1 MQKFLKLCTLALLL
15 TLTTLSVQAQKY
27 GYINSQAILVEMP
40 EVKVMQSNLENLQ
53 TMMQKKGKQKL
64 ESYQAKRKAA
74 AEKEQLGQ
82 MTPVEKQQVLEELG
96 KLEEEI
102 VALEQQMVT
111 DIQKKEAEELQP
123 IYDKINSAIKAV
135 AEEQGFAMIFEA
147 GTLLYADEGT
157 DVSPMVKAK
166 LGM

>member
-1 MQKFLKLCTLALLL
+1 MQKFIRLFSLACLL
-15 TLTTLSVQAQKY
+15 TLATLSAQAQKY

-82 MTPVEKQQVLEELG
+82 MTPVEKQQVLEELA

-123 IYDKINSAIKAV
+123 IYDKINTAIKQV
-135 AEEQGFAMIFEA
+135 AEEQGFAMIFEV
-147 GTLLYADEGT
+147 GTLLYADEST